1 VDLGRGGRRLNAE
14 QLVEPGTLIAITE
27 PGFDDTVDRERNR
40 NGHKEH
46 EQVLLEEAAKT
57 LPNLHARTPQFDTD
71 GTEQND
77 PNL

>member
-1 VDLGRGGRRLNAE
+1 MDLGCGGHRLNAE
-14 QLVEPGTLIAITE
+14 QLVEPGALIAITE

-46 EQVLLEEAAKT
+46 EQILLEQAAKT
-57 LPNLHARTPQFDTD
+57 LLNLHARAPQFDTD
-71 GTEQND
+71 GAEQNE